1 MSAPDLDQ
9 ELVDTVADALLR
21 AGGRH
26 TDADYPLLAAAAIA
40 AVGAYEAAPT
50 ATEAR
55 EAWLVE
61 PFRRLKSAVQ
71 MSNLDACL
79 DIVRA
84 AYDAGYCAAGKAKP

>member
-40 AVGAYEAAPT
+40 AVG
-50 ATEAR
+50 
-55 EAWLVE
+55 
-61 PFRRLKSAVQ
+61 
-71 MSNLDACL
+71 
-79 DIVRA
+79 
-84 AYDAGYCAAGKAKP
+84 KPGGGT